1 MTETVMNQV
10 AQPTRIAK
18 DHDEVAPSDSRTQ
31 VAKDKEARLKAVLDY
46 QADVLNKEDR
56 LQAALGTVNAGLM
69 GVTIQMDEFIE
80 GALAASPK
88 TVERVQKLLPSIQ
101 TYLQATRQID
111 RLAQVELRV
120 VASRKGKSTGKDDK
134 PGKPR

>member
-1 MTETVMNQV
+1 METFDSQIEET
-10 AQPTRIAK
+10 ATA
-18 DHDEVAPSDSRTQ
+18 EVAPTDLDAEQ
-31 VAKDKEARLKAVLDY
+31 AGAKVSQYQENRLRRILDY
-46 QADVLNKEDR
+46 QAAVLQKKDHLE
-56 LQAALGTVNAGLM
+56 AVLGTVNAGLM

-88 TVERVQKLLPSIQ
+88 TAERVQKLLPSIQ

-120 VASRKGKSTGKDDK
+120 AAARKGKSTGKDDK
-134 PGKPR
+134 PTKPR

>member
-1 MTETVMNQV
+1 MEAVMNEMEQTVMT
-10 AQPTRIAK
+10 AAEST
-18 DHDEVAPSDSRTQ
+18 EVSPCDSRMQ
-31 VAKDKEARLKAVLDY
+31 VSNDQETRLKAVLDY
-46 QADVLNKEDR
+46 QADVLNKENR
-56 LQAALGTVNAGLM
+56 LEAALGTVNAGLM

-120 VASRKGKSTGKDDK
+120 AAARKGKSAGKDDK
-134 PGKPR
+134 PNKPR

>member
-1 MTETVMNQV
+1 METFDSQIEETATAEVEPAEMNAEQ
-10 AQPTRIAK
+10 A
-18 DHDEVAPSDSRTQ
+18 DTQ
-31 VAKDKEARLKAVLDY
+31 VSQYQENRLRRILDY
-46 QADVLNKEDR
+46 QAAVLEKKDHLE
-56 LQAALGTVNAGLM
+56 AVLGTVNAGLM

-80 GALAASPK
+80 GALAAGPK

-111 RLAQVELRV
+111 RLAQAELRV
-120 VASRKGKSTGKDDK
+120 AASRKGKSTSKDDK

>member
-1 MTETVMNQV
+1 METFDSQIEET
-10 AQPTRIAK
+10 PTA
-18 DHDEVAPSDSRTQ
+18 EVEPAELDAEQADTQ
-31 VAKDKEARLKAVLDY
+31 VSQYQENRLRRILDY
-46 QADVLNKEDR
+46 QAAVLEKKDHLE
-56 LQAALGTVNAGLM
+56 AVLGTVNAGLM

-111 RLAQVELRV
+111 RLAQAELRV
-120 VASRKGKSTGKDDK
+120 AASRKGKSTSKDDK

>member
-1 MTETVMNQV
+1 MEETATAEVEPTELDAEQAGMQV
-10 AQPTRIAK
+10 SQYQ
-18 DHDEVAPSDSRTQ
+18 EN
-31 VAKDKEARLKAVLDY
+31 RLRRVLEYQTAVL
-46 QADVLNKEDR
+46 QKEDHFE
-56 LQAALGTVNAGLM
+56 AVLGTVNAGLM
-69 GVTIQMDEFIE
+69 AVTIQMDEFIE

-111 RLAQVELRV
+111 RLAQAELRV
-120 VASRKGKSTGKDDK
+120 AASRKGKSAGKDDK